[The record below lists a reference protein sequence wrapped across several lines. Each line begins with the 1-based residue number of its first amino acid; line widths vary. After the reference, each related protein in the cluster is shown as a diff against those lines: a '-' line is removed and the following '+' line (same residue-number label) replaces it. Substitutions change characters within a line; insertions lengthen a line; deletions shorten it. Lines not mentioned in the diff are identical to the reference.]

1 MRQIAVAGRPGVGRG
16 LALLGISLV
25 LCLWQTNEARAESAS
40 EVIARTDGIVS
51 PQRFAAES
59 QLDVEREDGGRRVY
73 RLQLYRRG
81 DNTLVTFLEP
91 AVEKG
96 RRILRVGEDMWML
109 LPNVKRPTRVSAKQN
124 FMGGDFNNND
134 VLRLSLT
141 DDYTAQFGTGGDA
154 GHFQLILTAKDGS
167 ITYAKVV
174 ALIDKTTYLPTQYDY
189 YTESGKLVKRMVF
202 SDIGDRGDGVR
213 SPRKW
218 TMTNMVTG
226 RSSYMTF
233 VRVKAN
239 EGPGPE
245 AFQLNNL
252 GK

>member
-1 MRQIAVAGRPGVGRG
+1 MKTNDRAQWLWTASLLWGTAFLG
-16 LALLGISLV
+16 LVYPA
-25 LCLWQTNEARAESAS
+25 EARAQTAT
-40 EVIARTDGIVS
+40 EVIAKTDAIVS
-51 PQRFAAES
+51 PQRFAAEA
-59 QLDVEREDGGRRVY
+59 QLDVERDDGGRRVY
-73 RLQLYRRG
+73 SLQLYRRG
-81 DNTLVTFLEP
+81 KSTLLTFLAP

-96 RRILRVGEDMWML
+96 RRILRVEEDMWMM

-141 DDYTAQFGTGGDA
+141 EDYTAEFGPGGDA
-154 GHFQLILTAKDGS
+154 SQFRVILTARDRS

-174 ALIDKTTYLPTQYDY
+174 ALIDKATYLPTQYDY

-202 SDIGDRGDGVR
+202 GDVGDRGDGVQ
-213 SPRKW
+213 SPRSWAMK
-218 TMTNMVTG
+218 NMVTG

-233 VRVKAN
+233 QKVKAN

-245 AFQLNNL
+245 AFQLSNL